1 MHHWLHG
8 IIAEKYIYR
17 ESERERW
24 GRERER
30 EDRERNSEKID
41 DKFLSFH
48 LKYQM
53 QQRRGFDSLFKMSPN
68 ICFIF
73 MIVALPL

>member
-1 MHHWLHG
+1 MGLSLKNREG
-8 IIAEKYIYR
+8 GEKQR
-17 ESERERW
+17 
-24 GRERER
+24 
-30 EDRERNSEKID
+30 KID
-41 DKFLSFH
+41 DRFLSLR
-48 LKYQM
+48 LKYQT